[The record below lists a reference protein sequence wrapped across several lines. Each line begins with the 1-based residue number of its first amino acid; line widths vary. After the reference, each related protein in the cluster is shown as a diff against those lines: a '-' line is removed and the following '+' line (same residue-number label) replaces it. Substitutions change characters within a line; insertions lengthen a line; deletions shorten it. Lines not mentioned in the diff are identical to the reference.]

1 MNHRPWNH
9 RACHRATLALFVSLL
24 MGCSVGPRYE
34 RPALVTPATFRGAEP
49 PDAEPP
55 DAAPVSTA
63 SLADQHWWELFADP
77 TLRSLIHTALEQS
90 YDLAIASA
98 RVLEAEAQLG
108 IAAADRLPTLN
119 AQLTAQTT
127 EAVSGGAAV
136 ATGRSLSAGVSA
148 SWELDFWGK
157 FRRADEAARA
167 QILASE
173 WGRRASVVSLISQVA
188 SAYFNLRALDRQH
201 DIAEQSLAARR
212 QALELIEW
220 RERSGAGSLLDVRQA
235 EELVH
240 LAAGDRADIA
250 RQIAQQENL
259 ISTLLG
265 RDPGE
270 IGRGLALDAQRLLPE
285 LPAGLPS
292 SLLERRPDIQ
302 VAEQELIALNAQIG
316 VAQADYFPQLTL
328 TGGGGIVS
336 STLLAFFS
344 SPAVI
349 ASAAANLV
357 QPLFDGGRTSSAVR
371 AAEARREQALLAYRR
386 TIVQALREVSDSLVG
401 FRQSRELRVTREAL
415 LRATREARQLAEL
428 RYQGGTSSY
437 LEVLDG
443 DTRLYDAE
451 FALVQAQLSELL
463 GYVELYRA
471 LGGGWQAADG

>member
-1 MNHRPWNH
+1 MNHRAYWS
-9 RACHRATLALFVSLL
+9 TIVLLASLL

-34 RPALVTPATFRGAEP
+34 RPVVVMPAAFRGSER
-49 PDAEPP
+49 PDGT
-55 DAAPVSTA
+55 PVSAA
-63 SLADQHWWELFADP
+63 SVADQHWWELFADP
-77 TLRSLIHTALEQS
+77 TLRALIRTALEQS
-90 YDLAIASA
+90 YDLRIAGA

-108 IAAADRLPTLN
+108 VTGAARLPTLN
-119 AQLTAQTT
+119 AQLSGQAT
-127 EAVSGGAAV
+127 EALSGGSAV
-136 ATGRSLSAGVSA
+136 STGRSLSTGVSA

-188 SAYFNLRALDRQH
+188 TAYFNLRAFDRQY
-201 DIAEQSLAARR
+201 DIAQRSLASRR
-212 QALELIEW
+212 ESLELIEW

-240 LAAGDRADIA
+240 LAAGDVADLAGRIE
-250 RQIAQQENL
+250 QQENL

-265 RDPGE
+265 RDPGG
-270 IGRGLALDAQRLLPE
+270 IDRGLALDAQPLLPE

-292 SLLERRPDIQ
+292 TLLERRPDVQ
-302 VAEQELIALNAQIG
+302 VAEQELIGANAQIG
-316 VAQADYFPQLTL
+316 VAKADYFPQITL
-328 TGGGGIVS
+328 TGSGGIVS
-336 STLLAFFS
+336 ATLLAFFS

-357 QPLFDGGRTSSAVR
+357 QPLFDGGRTSSTVLG
-371 AAEARREQALLAYRR
+371 AEARRQQALFVYRR

-401 FRQSRELRVTREAL
+401 FRQSRELRASREAL
-415 LRATREARQLAEL
+415 LHATLEARQLAEL

-443 DTRLYDAE
+443 DTRLYGAE

-463 GYVELYRA
+463 AYVELYRA
-471 LGGGWQAADG
+471 LGGGWELT